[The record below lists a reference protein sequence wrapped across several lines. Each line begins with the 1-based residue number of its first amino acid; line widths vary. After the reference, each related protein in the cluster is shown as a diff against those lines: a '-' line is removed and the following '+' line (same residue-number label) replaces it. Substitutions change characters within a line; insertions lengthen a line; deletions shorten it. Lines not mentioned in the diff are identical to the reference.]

1 MSFISRP
8 NSWVSRDD
16 AATTQLTYALQLNP
30 APLTVSIS
38 GRDPILGSLQF
49 VVSNP
54 TAYPISVNSVAFTI
68 QVGTDSTDL
77 TPTTATIGTSVNNNT
92 DWQIV
97 SPGSIITS
105 GPATYTLQPQTAKS
119 VVLNGGASVVVE
131 IFDFPTV
138 ENPGNTTITVK
149 ETVDGKIS
157 FTSFLVTTFP
167 AGFFFDNLIATAV
180 SGSQLQ
186 PVAQV
191 AAGST
196 VTLIWNSSV
205 TNLASFIIY
214 YSSASQGQQQASP
227 SDTGSW
233 TSPPLASDT
242 VFTVMVTVSITGGE
256 PLSAALSTTVSIQN
270 PNLVANSLTASN
282 VTATNSLTAA
292 TITATTS
299 LTAGNITALGVIDGF
314 GTVPIGAILDW
325 WAPAN
330 SKLTPPANFVIC
342 DGRLISDPASPF
354 NGQNTPN
361 LVKSFIYGVNNFQD
375 IGKSGGSSTANVSIT
390 SQFSG
395 QTSAITNSVPSSAN
409 TGAATII
416 RNNPSNS
423 YRFSMAGDN
432 VGWNDGQHVHNFS
445 GSSLGSASITT
456 IPPFVCLLKIVRI
469 K

>member
-8 NSWVSRDD
+8 NSWVSRDA
-16 AATTQLTYALQLNP
+16 AATTKLAYALQLNP

-77 TPTTATIGTSVNNNT
+77 TTTTATIGTSVSDSTN
-92 DWQIV
+92 WQIE
-97 SPGSIITS
+97 SPGSVITS
-105 GPATYTLQPQTAKS
+105 GPATYTLLPQTGKS
-119 VVLNGGASVVVE
+119 VILNGGASVVVE

-149 ETVDGKIS
+149 ETIDGAIS
-157 FTSFLVTTFP
+157 FTSFQVTTFP

-191 AAGST
+191 AADST
-196 VTLIWNSSV
+196 VTLLWNSSV
-205 TNLASFIIY
+205 TNLKSFIIY
-214 YSSASQGQQQASP
+214 YSSASQGQQSASP

-233 TSPPLASDT
+233 TSPPLSSDT
-242 VFTVMVTVSITGGE
+242 VFTVVVTVSIAGGE

-270 PNLVANSLTASN
+270 PNLVANSLTALN
-282 VTATNSLTAA
+282 VTATDSLTAA
-292 TITATTS
+292 TITASTS

-325 WAPAN
+325 WIPAN
-330 SKLTPPANFVIC
+330 SKLTPPANFAIC
-342 DGRLISDPASPF
+342 DGHQINDPASPF
-354 NGQNTPN
+354 NGQSTPN
-361 LVKSFIYGVNNFQD
+361 LVHKFIFGADSVGE
-375 IGKSGGSSTANVSIT
+375 IGKSGGSSTANVSIS

-395 QTSAITNSVPSSAN
+395 TTSAISSSVPSSAN

-445 GSSLGSASITT
+445 GSSLGSATVSIV
-456 IPPFVCLLKIVRI
+456 PPFVCLLKIVRI